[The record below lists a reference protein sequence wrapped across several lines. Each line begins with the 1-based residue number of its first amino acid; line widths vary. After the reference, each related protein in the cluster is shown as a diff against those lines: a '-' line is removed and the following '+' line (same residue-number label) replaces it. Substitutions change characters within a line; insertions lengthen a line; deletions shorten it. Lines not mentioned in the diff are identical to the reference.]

1 MKHLSI
7 ISAIAACAVAA
18 AAVSVGAFAQVS
30 EDSARGEYA
39 FEAKRIAYSGELCAY
54 GIDIPADAAFTDIA
68 ADEPTE
74 RGDNLE
80 WELWCAETET
90 VMLSSAFHQ
99 GEGGVSGE
107 IEAWRENG
115 PELGTELITATDADG
130 NEFAIAEFQ
139 IDDLSFLIGEY
150 AWGDDTWVNVTACT
164 RNMSEMRD
172 DLIAMLSTFSGEP
185 EPQPASDGV
194 LTEGAPLGEYGMEAK
209 RIGLECGTAELSVDI
224 PAEFAV
230 TNTYCGES
238 LELDFTGRDKRYP
251 LLDAENGDDFMFA
264 LLSPCMDF
272 ERRKEDLAMLG
283 SDSLEFADDA
293 DGVECAIMTACE
305 LNGTSFHIIAEY
317 PCGEGW
323 VYTVSFVF
331 EEKPADEQV
340 SEIYAMLKTFSRSAA
355 TAPAQEQTDES
366 VSPDET
372 AQPEDTD
379 AATTD
384 EAAADIP
391 ATGVGVPVTIVTAA
405 AGLAASAAFK
415 RKR

>member
-7 ISAIAACAVAA
+7 ISAIAACAVTA
-18 AAVSVGAFAQVS
+18 AAVSAGAFAQIS
-30 EDSARGEYA
+30 EDSARGNYA
-39 FEAKRIAYSGELCAY
+39 YEAKRLAYSGELCAY
-54 GIDIPADAAFTDIA
+54 GIDIPADAAITDVT

-80 WELWCAETET
+80 WELWYAETET

-99 GEGGVSGE
+99 GEGGVGGE
-107 IEAWRENG
+107 IDSWRETAS
-115 PELGTELITATDADG
+115 ELGTALIPATDADG
-130 NEFAIAEFQ
+130 NEFTIAEFQ

-172 DLIAMLSTFSGEP
+172 DLIAMLSTFSGES
-185 EPQPASDGV
+185 EPLPASDGI

-209 RIGLECGTAELSVDI
+209 RIRLECGTAELSVDI

-230 TNTYCGES
+230 TNTYCGEP
-238 LELDFTGRDKRYP
+238 LELDLTGSDKRYP

-293 DGVECAIMTACE
+293 DGIECAIMTACE

-317 PCGEGW
+317 PCGDRW
-323 VYTVSFVF
+323 AYTVSFVF

-340 SEIYAMLKTFSRSAA
+340 SDIYAMLKTFSRSAA
-355 TAPAQEQTDES
+355 TAPAQEQTGAS
-366 VSPDET
+366 ITPDET
-372 AQPEDTD
+372 AQTESTD
-379 AATTD
+379 IAATG
-384 EAAADIP
+384 EAADIP
-391 ATGVGVPVTIVTAA
+391 ATGVGAPVAIVAAA